1 MDSQSTMFD
10 GLKEDIREIKKSIS
24 ELAKATTTLA
34 LHNQRLDNAEK
45 RIADVEKSADDLWDV
60 VRDVQTTCI
69 LREPVFKY
77 GLKRMDTPSVSH
89 EDWLTMLIGSATR
102 NGIWIILT
110 GILMA
115 LVNRYV
121 R

>member
-1 MDSQSTMFD
+1 MDSQSI
-10 GLKEDIREIKKSIS
+10 GLSELKEDIREIKITIK
-24 ELAKATTTLA
+24 ELAMATTTLA
-34 LHNQRLDNAEK
+34 LHSQRLDNMESRLSKVEDFTDDAWDQ
-45 RIADVEKSADDLWDV
+45 IAGI
-60 VRDVQTTCI
+60 RTTCVM
-69 LREPVFKY
+69 REPVYKF
-77 GLKRMDTPSVSH
+77 GLDRMGNKPQSH
-89 EDWLTMLIGSATR
+89 EEWLNMFIGSATR